1 MPKQRLQQKQKF
13 NLTPQQIQFLSL
25 LQIPLSSLNSR
36 IQEELEENPALEES
50 EESEKAE
57 DISIDQIEEEN
68 TSSYKYR
75 QNNNA
80 EYSEIQISESE
91 ETLSNHLK
99 TQLLILNL
107 DEDDLFLTEYL
118 IDSLDENGWINRDLF
133 SISDDLLINLNLE
146 FSENEIEKCLKI
158 IQTLEPF
165 GIGARNLQEC
175 LIIQIRNKEKT
186 KDVELA
192 INILQNQ
199 YDRFS
204 KKNFEGIIKELAISE
219 NQLKSVYQLVEKL
232 NPFPASNFTKSTTA
246 KFITAD
252 FLINIV
258 DDKNIISLSKRNGKE
273 LRVSNHYQKMI
284 LETTDKEAKEFLKQK
299 LEKANWFKDAILQRE
314 QTLKKVMNAIVD
326 YQGKYFLSG
335 DEKDLRPMILA
346 DIANIVNMDI
356 STISRVSNS
365 KYVQTFFGTFL
376 LKELF
381 SEAYR
386 KDDGELISTK
396 VIKQRLKEIVE
407 LEDKRNPF
415 TDEKITE
422 LLGEDE
428 YHIAR
433 RTVSKYREELG
444 IETSKYRREL

>member
-50 EESEKAE
+50 EASEKAE

-118 IDSLDENGWINRDLF
+118 IDSLDENGWINRELF
-133 SISDDLLINLNLE
+133 SISDDLLINLNKE
-146 FSENEIEKCLKI
+146 FSEDEVEKSLKI

-175 LIIQIRNKEKT
+175 LIIQIKNKEKT
-186 KDVELA
+186 KEVELA

-204 KKNFEGIIKELAISE
+204 KKNFEGIIKELEISE

-246 KFITAD
+246 KFITPD
-252 FLINIV
+252 FLINIIN
-258 DDKNIISLSKRNGKE
+258 DKNITSLSKRNGKE

-284 LETTDKEAKEFLKQK
+284 LETTDEKAKEFLKQK

-335 DEKDLRPMILA
+335 D
-346 DIANIVNMDI
+346 
-356 STISRVSNS
+356 
-365 KYVQTFFGTFL
+365 
-376 LKELF
+376 
-381 SEAYR
+381 
-386 KDDGELISTK
+386 
-396 VIKQRLKEIVE
+396 
-407 LEDKRNPF
+407 
-415 TDEKITE
+415 
-422 LLGEDE
+422 
-428 YHIAR
+428 
-433 RTVSKYREELG
+433 
-444 IETSKYRREL
+444 

>member
-99 TQLLILNL
+99 TQLLLLNL

-118 IDSLDENGWINRDLF
+118 IDSLDENGWINRELF

-146 FSENEIEKCLKI
+146 FSEDEIEKSLKI

-165 GIGARNLQEC
+165 GVGARNLQEC
-175 LIIQIRNKEKT
+175 LIIQINNKEKT
-186 KDVELA
+186 KKIELA
-192 INILQNQ
+192 INILQHQ
-199 YDRFS
+199 YERFS
-204 KKNFEGIIKELAISE
+204 KKNFEGIMRELEISE
-219 NQLKSVYQLVEKL
+219 NQLRSVYQLVEKL
-232 NPFPASNFTKSTTA
+232 NPFPASSFTKSTTA
-246 KFITAD
+246 KFITPD
-252 FLINIV
+252 FLVNIIN
-258 DDKNIISLSKRNGKE
+258 DKNVVTLSKRNGKE

-284 LETTDKEAKEFLKQK
+284 LETTDKKAKEFLKQK
-299 LEKANWFKDAILQRE
+299 LENANWFKDAILQRE
-314 QTLKKVMNAIVD
+314 QTLIKVMNAIIT
-326 YQGKYFLSG
+326 YQGKYFVSG

-396 VIKQRLKEIVE
+396 IIKQRLKEIIE
-407 LEDKRNPF
+407 TEDKRHPL
-415 TDEKITE
+415 TDEKLSI

-433 RTVSKYREELG
+433 RTVSKYREKLG

>member
-50 EESEKAE
+50 EASEKAE

-99 TQLLILNL
+99 TQLLLLNL

-118 IDSLDENGWINRDLF
+118 IDSLDENGWINRELF

-146 FSENEIEKCLKI
+146 FSEDEIDKSLKI

-186 KDVELA
+186 KEVELA

-204 KKNFEGIIKELAISE
+204 KKNFEGIIKELEISE

-246 KFITAD
+246 KFIIPD

-258 DDKNIISLSKRNGKE
+258 NDKNIISLSKRNGKE

-284 LETTDKEAKEFLKQK
+284 LETTDKKAKEFLKQK

-356 STISRVSNS
+356 STISRVSNA
-365 KYVQTFFGTFL
+365 KFIETHFGTFKV
-376 LKELF
+376 KELF
-381 SEAYR
+381 SDAYR
-386 KDDGELISTK
+386 KDNGKLISTK
-396 VIKQRLKEIVE
+396 EIKSGLQKLI
-407 LEDKRNPF
+407 LNEDKSDPF
-415 TDEKITE
+415 TDERLAE
-422 LLGEDE
+422 LLGKED
-428 YHIAR
+428 YHISR
-433 RTVSKYREELG
+433 RTVSKYREQLG
-444 IETSKYRREL
+444 VEKAKLRREL

>member
-1 MPKQRLQQKQKF
+1 MTKQRLQQKQKF

-75 QNNNA
+75 QNNNS

-107 DEDDLFLTEYL
+107 EEDDLFLTEYL
-118 IDSLDENGWINRDLF
+118 IDSLDENGWINRELF

-146 FSENEIEKCLKI
+146 FSENEIEKSLKT

-186 KDVELA
+186 KEVELA

-204 KKNFEGIIKELAISE
+204 KKNFEGLIKDLEISE

-232 NPFPASNFTKSTTA
+232 NPFPASHFTKSTTA

-258 DDKNIISLSKRNGKE
+258 NDKNIISLSKRNGKE

-284 LETTDKEAKEFLKQK
+284 LETSDKKAKEFLKQK
-299 LEKANWFKDAILQRE
+299 LENANWFKDAILQRE
-314 QTLKKVMNAIVD
+314 QTLIKVMNAIVD
-326 YQGKYFLSG
+326 YQEKYFLFG
-335 DEKDLRPMILA
+335 DEKELKPMILA
-346 DIANIVNMDI
+346 DIANVVNMDI

-386 KDDGELISTK
+386 KDNGELISTK
-396 VIKQRLKEIVE
+396 LIKQRLKEIIDT
-407 LEDKRNPF
+407 EDKRQPL
-415 TDEKITE
+415 TDEKLSI